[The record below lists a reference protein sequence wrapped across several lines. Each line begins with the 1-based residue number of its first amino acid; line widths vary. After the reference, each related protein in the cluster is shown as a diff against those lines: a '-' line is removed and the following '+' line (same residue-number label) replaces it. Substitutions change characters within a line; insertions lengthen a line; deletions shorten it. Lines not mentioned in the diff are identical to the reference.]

1 MARPAL
7 PSCASPHLVRVKSTG
22 GSHFKIA
29 SRRLYSGLVIA
40 LRNRLDFLFLET
52 YLTILLL
59 TNGFRSKH

>member
-29 SRRLYSGLVIA
+29 SRRLFSGQVAA
-40 LRNRLDFLFLET
+40 LRNSFGFLFLET
-52 YLTILLL
+52 FLAKL
-59 TNGFRSKH
+59 